1 MTEGIVDLP
10 EVAIAFATPTVAA
23 RARGFSLIPWCQ
35 SLAYR
40 PSASRAKHEHN
51 HPGRRVN
58 APKAS
63 LRVGIA
69 IQLIATAGGA
79 LAANVIIRNP
89 TFEELA
95 RLTVTSVTGTARPQF
110 TSPASATVLTAEEL
124 NYIGVRNI
132 PDALRYAP
140 GVQVSQFNAHQ
151 WSISARGFNTIAVDK
166 LLVLVDGRSVY
177 TPLWSGVYW
186 EQHAWLD
193 QDLGRIEAINGPAGS
208 VWGANAMNGVVNIL
222 SRSARDTQ
230 GTALTVGTGTE
241 DKAFGSFRYGG
252 SAGKNA
258 WYRAYVDYSRYDDT
272 ELGNGQPTDDAWDMG
287 RIGFRY
293 DRDDQAN
300 RIFVKAEA
308 QSGDFDEPGFIPS
321 PAPPY
326 QTRPPRGYNHG
337 GFVQASWIRRLPQDS
352 EVAVGAWFER
362 LDRQLQPT
370 NERSNTFDIG
380 ARYST
385 RLGGTHNV
393 MAGALYRYVAHE
405 THPTFVLTFTPP
417 DRTLHQWS
425 VYVQDEVQLGKRYA
439 ATLGVRVE
447 ENPFSGTEWQPDLRL
462 SWTLSAD
469 QLLWGAVGR
478 GVRTPTVADES
489 RTFVN
494 LVSPP
499 GSFGPGS
506 PPVLHEV
513 LGSHDLESEELIAY
527 QLGWRGRWG
536 NDAMLS
542 AALFYNDY
550 DRLMLFE
557 PQPLD
562 TVTLAPDFWRL
573 GLVPANVGSAHS
585 HGAELTGMWQPM
597 PRWHLFAEVSY
608 LDLKVRPP
616 ELALAR
622 AISGSTA
629 QVQGSLRSNLELGEH
644 WQIGVGLRYVD
655 DLPALGVDSYVGAD
669 VRVARELSDGLQLAL
684 VGQNLWEPRHAEF
697 RSASFPIDSFIQ
709 RSVYLALTWRR

>member
-1 MTEGIVDLP
+1 VLP
-10 EVAIAFATPTVAA
+10 AA
-23 RARGFSLIPWCQ
+23 GV
-35 SLAYR
+35 
-40 PSASRAKHEHN
+40 PSFRLGENHEEKYA
-51 HPGRRVN
+51 GRRVN

-69 IQLIATAGGA
+69 IQLSALAGGA
-79 LAANVIIRNP
+79 FAGNVIIRNP
-89 TFEELA
+89 TFDELA

-110 TSPASATVLTAEEL
+110 TAPAAATVLTAEEL

-140 GVQVSQFNAHQ
+140 GMQVSQFNAHQ

-193 QDLGRIEAINGPAGS
+193 QDLDRIEAINGPAGS

-222 SRSARDTQ
+222 SRSARDTM

-241 DKAFGSFRYGG
+241 DEAFGSFRYGG
-252 SAGKNA
+252 TAGKNA
-258 WYRAYVDYSRYDDT
+258 WYRAYADYSRYDDT
-272 ELGNGQPTDDAWDMG
+272 ELGNGQPTGDAWDMG

-293 DRDDQAN
+293 DSDDAAD

-308 QSGDFDEPGFIPS
+308 QSGNFDEPGFIPS
-321 PAPPY
+321 PTPPY

-337 GFVQASWIRRLPQDS
+337 GFVQGSWARRLPEGS
-352 EVAVGAWFER
+352 EIALGAWFER
-362 LDRQLQPT
+362 LERQLQPT
-370 NERSNTFDIG
+370 NEQSNTLDIG
-380 ARYST
+380 VRYVT
-385 RLGGTHNV
+385 RLGDAHNV
-393 MAGALYRYVAHE
+393 AAGAIYRYIEHE
-405 THPTFVLTFTPP
+405 TNPTFVLTFTPP

-425 VYVQDEVQLGKRYA
+425 VYLQDEVQFRKRFG
-439 ATLGVRVE
+439 ATLGLRVE
-447 ENPFSGTEWQPDLRL
+447 DNPFTGTEWQPDLRL
-462 SWTLSAD
+462 SWSITD
-469 QLLWGAVGR
+469 QQLLWTAVGR
-478 GVRTPTVADES
+478 AVRTPTVADES
-489 RTFVN
+489 RTFIN

-499 GSFGPGS
+499 GTFGPGS
-506 PPVLHEV
+506 PPVIHAV
-513 LGSHDLESEELIAY
+513 LGSHSLESEELIAY

-550 DRLMLFE
+550 DRLILYE
-557 PQPLD
+557 QLPLD

-573 GLVPANVGSAHS
+573 ALIPVNVGSAHS
-585 HGAELTGMWQPM
+585 HGAELTGMWQPL
-597 PRWHLFAEVSY
+597 PRWRLFGEVSY
-608 LDLKVRPP
+608 LDLKVLSS
-616 ELALAR
+616 ELPLASN
-622 AISGSTA
+622 ISGSTA
-629 QVQGSLRSNLELGEH
+629 QVQASLRSNLELGQH
-644 WQIGVGLRYVD
+644 WEIGVGLRYVD
-655 DLPALGVDSYVGAD
+655 DLPAQNVDSYIGAD
-669 VRVARELSDGLQLAL
+669 VRVARRLTEGVQLAL

-697 RSASFPIDSFIQ
+697 RSTSFPIDSYIQ